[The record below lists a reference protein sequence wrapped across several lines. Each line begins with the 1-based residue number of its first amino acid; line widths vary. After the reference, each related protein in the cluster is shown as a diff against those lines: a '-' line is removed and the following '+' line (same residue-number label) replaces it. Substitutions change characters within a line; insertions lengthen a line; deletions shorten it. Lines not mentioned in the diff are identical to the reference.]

1 MRLRRVI
8 LIFGWFLGELS
19 QLMMYSAKYS
29 DMYPGAAQ
37 VMIRSDVLAGI
48 GSRTTNINR
57 QPPIINKLE
66 QLGLFSETPPRVL
79 IHIFSGGGSMQL
91 LWLLLALESRP
102 PQTTTRPFTT
112 CLVIDSAPGNFH
124 HATVQKSLA
133 LPFSG
138 STKLA
143 GSAVASLIYVGLQ
156 TRSMRRATPRL
167 YFYSDVDQFS
177 LVRDV
182 MAHIEEA
189 REKGLNVRE
198 EYFLGTQHLR
208 HSQEYPD
215 RYWNAVR
222 SVWDD
227 AVWANNIYVLS
238 MREHN
243 RFSLRSARK
252 ISFNAK
258 KSVRN
263 LRPKSHTG
271 DSRRWRPTFDIGD
284 GIELD

>member
-1 MRLRRVI
+1 MLLTPTNSLERISDIGNYVAPKASTGGPDDPQVI

-29 DMYPGAAQ
+29 DMYPAAAQ

-79 IHIFSGGGSMQL
+79 IHVFSGGGSMQL
-91 LWLLLALESRP
+91 LWLSLALESRP

-133 LPFSG
+133 LPFTG

-156 TRSMRRATPRL
+156 TRSMLTGDPTVHNFVRDGLVNPKILPWTDSATPRL

-227 AVWANNIYVLS
+227 AV
-238 MREHN
+238 R
-243 RFSLRSARK
+243 
-252 ISFNAK
+252 AK
-258 KSVRN
+258 
-263 LRPKSHTG
+263 L
-271 DSRRWRPTFDIGD
+271 
-284 GIELD
+284 